1 MNKKEEALR
10 IVEEGIKELES
21 QKGSITVGVQK
32 LSRASNLL
40 EEKNYYIWAEIELG
54 NEKFIQ
60 PLKEFLSKIMEDNEK
75 QKDIKIYK
83 DEEYKP
89 LLEKLTEPYRVCR
102 RPTFLRECSNDK
114 TKIYP

>member
-40 EEKNYYIWAEIELG
+40 GRVLIWL
-54 NEKFIQ
+54 
-60 PLKEFLSKIMEDNEK
+60 
-75 QKDIKIYK
+75 
-83 DEEYKP
+83 
-89 LLEKLTEPYRVCR
+89 C
-102 RPTFLRECSNDK
+102 
-114 TKIYP
+114 TK